1 LRREKENVSHMPAP
15 NYSVVLVID
24 DDPLICALLQD
35 ILHEE
40 GYEVLLADDGE
51 QALVILTTVRP
62 DLVTLDLNLPGIG
75 GDIVLK
81 ELRNQDTTK
90 DVPVIVVSALE
101 TIPREVHKL
110 AQAVI
115 QKPFD
120 IDKLLF
126 TIQRFLPP
134 SSLK

>member
-15 NYSVVLVID
+15 NHSVVLVID

-90 DVPVIVVSALE
+90 DLPVIVVSALE

>member
-1 LRREKENVSHMPAP
+1 VSHMPAP

>member
-1 LRREKENVSHMPAP
+1 MPAP